1 MMWGT
6 SLKRG
11 DGSEETADASM
22 QFLDDDN
29 VPHVLLLAFKTDSLS
44 NIQNDLLFEIA
55 KFNFENYLVKDFDLE
70 IIDTGNGLSVLV
82 ISGFDNLDELLDY
95 HDRMD
100 ASDSFELPDGITQ
113 IDISDPNFRL
123 LLRGK
128 TFEEYFDWVQATYGG
143 EEGVEGEE
151 GAESEESTENSEPSE
166 NGETTVEVPAI
177 DPGNSESPENS
188 EKSESSENSENSEN
202 SKPSEPSENPESPEP
217 SEKENE

>member
-1 MMWGT
+1 MIKGYREGRELQLGSKVRSMMWGT

-82 ISGFDNLDELLDY
+82 ISGFDNLDIAKYFTPSLTTVKQDFIALGEN
-95 HDRMD
+95 
-100 ASDSFELPDGITQ
+100 AFT
-113 IDISDPNFRL
+113 
-123 LLRGK
+123 LLRQAIKGNK
-128 TFEEYFDWVQATYGG
+128 TKRITIHTEPIFRD
-143 EEGVEGEE
+143 
-151 GAESEESTENSEPSE
+151 STA
-166 NGETTVEVPAI
+166 PA
-177 DPGNSESPENS
+177 
-188 EKSESSENSENSEN
+188 KQ
-202 SKPSEPSENPESPEP
+202 
-217 SEKENE
+217 